1 MFGQATIPDLRIAL
15 DQTPAAPNP
24 LQQQRLAEALYYARK
39 HYRECDTGFPA
50 TFDQLWS
57 GHSARYYG
65 LGDYL
70 VARRSRA
77 EHEGRMVE
85 YRTLA
90 EWLAEP
96 EEGEYVEAAGHACC
110 MNPTCS

>member
-1 MFGQATIPDLRIAL
+1 M
-15 DQTPAAPNP
+15 
-24 LQQQRLAEALYYARK
+24 QQQRLAEALYYASK

-57 GHSARYYG
+57 GHQARCYG

-77 EHEGRMVE
+77 EHEGRMVK
-85 YRTLA
+85 YRTLT

-96 EEGEYVEAAGHACC
+96 EEGESVEVTATA
-110 MNPTCS
+110 